1 MFVGPGKPNIRQT
14 EKEHY
19 PLAASL
25 IYRSLLD
32 SIMERKKTMAYGYG
46 AHYLKKLD
54 ALAEGISDWQ
64 GVPDHQAF
72 MTEFRAQHGRKYSFW
87 DRYDAKK

>member
-25 IYRSLLD
+25 IYRSLLN
-32 SIMERKKTMAYGYG
+32 SIMDCKKTMAYG
-46 AHYLKKLD
+46 
-54 ALAEGISDWQ
+54 Q

-72 MTEFRAQHGRKYSFW
+72 MTEFRVQHGRKYSFW